1 MDHAL
6 GVIVFLLLLKLL
18 PNLVFSNVY
27 SLLSPLVFS
36 GIFVQKYIFIID
48 HCLLDLFSHQI
59 IKNFDLI
66 HTLNLGKMSFVES
79 FDSID

>member
-27 SLLSPLVFS
+27 SLLTPLVFS
-36 GIFVQKYIFIID
+36 SSFVQKYIFIID
-48 HCLLDLFSHQI
+48 HCLLDLFCNQI